1 MEIIRKY
8 LNNISKIMITNNQI
22 KAMSENE
29 LAYLYY
35 ALNTEWNSLNMG
47 YDFDWYILKAFRNN
61 TIQNILNKHSDNLTD
76 ENKGITMEILKK
88 LEENI

>member
-1 MEIIRKY
+1 
-8 LNNISKIMITNNQI
+8 MITDNQI

-47 YDFDWYILKAFRNN
+47 YDFNWYVLKAFKNN
-61 TIQNILNKHSDNLTD
+61 VIQIILNKHSANLTD
-76 ENKGITMEILKK
+76 ENKGITIEILKK
-88 LEENI
+88 LESNI